1 MIVDRAN
8 RAASVSLKTL
18 SSALSHNLRLHA
30 RKYESISALCRA
42 CGVNRQQF
50 NKYLTGETLPSLLN
64 LVKIAN
70 ILGVEIDDLVTPP
83 SIRVQVQKAPVA
95 ALERHVKSAGVDVN
109 TGYYLDYTTSSVFR
123 GSLLVA
129 IARVDKIDDRY
140 TCRVKL
146 ILKSSDFEQPS
157 FYNYHGSVFASKE
170 AVYMNY
176 AHEKNPEDMVFCILQ
191 HDVRYS
197 QDYVGVRTAMSNG
210 SPAIP
215 FAASFYLQYIGAKP
229 DLRAAIRQCGLFP
242 LDDLTDQQKRIMAR
256 LEAKTQTAKNI
267 IRIGHA

>member
-1 MIVDRAN
+1 MERSH
-8 RAASVSLKTL
+8 RAASISLNSL

-30 RKYESISALCRA
+30 KKYESISALCRA
-42 CGVNRQQF
+42 CDVNRQQF

-70 ILGVEIDDLVTPP
+70 VLGVELDELVTPP
-83 SIRVQVQKAPVA
+83 SIQVQVRKDPVT
-95 ALERHVKSAGVDVN
+95 ALEQHVRRAGVDVT
-109 TGYYLDYTTSSVFR
+109 TGYYLDYTTSSVYR
-123 GSLLVA
+123 DNMLVA
-129 IARVDKIDDRY
+129 ISRVEQDADRY

-146 ILKSSDFEQPS
+146 ILRSSEFEKARY
-157 FYNYHGSVFASKE
+157 FNYYGSVFASKD
-170 AVYMNY
+170 AVYLNY
-176 AHEKNPEDMVFCILQ
+176 AHEKNPEDMVYCILQ

-215 FAASFYLQYIGAKP
+215 FAASFYMQYIGENP
-229 DLRAAIRQCGLFP
+229 DLRAAIRQCGVFP
-242 LDDLTDQQKRIMAR
+242 LDRLNEQQRRIMAR
-256 LEAKTQTAKNI
+256 LEAKTQTTKNI